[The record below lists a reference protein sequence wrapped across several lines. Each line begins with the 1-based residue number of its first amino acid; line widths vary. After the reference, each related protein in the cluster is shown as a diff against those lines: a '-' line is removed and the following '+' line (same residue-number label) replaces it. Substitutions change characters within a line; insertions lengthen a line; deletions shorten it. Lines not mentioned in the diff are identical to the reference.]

1 MSTSEKIVARLR
13 VNDEDNEILVAPDA
27 TLVTVLR
34 DQLGLTGTKR
44 GCNQGVCG
52 ACTVLID
59 GVAARSCLTLAAL
72 AQDRDIVTVE
82 GLRDDDLGGRV
93 IRALVEGAA
102 VQCGFCT
109 PGMVA
114 VLTELLEREAAP
126 TLDEI
131 REGISGNICRCTGY
145 RKILD
150 AMVHLAAELR
160 EARASR
166 VAS

>member
-1 MSTSEKIVARLR
+1 MSRSDKIVAQLR
-13 VNDEDNEILVAPDA
+13 VNGDEHEVLVAPDA

-59 GVAARSCLTLAAL
+59 GVAVRSCLTLAAL
-72 AQDRDIVTVE
+72 AEGREVVTIE
-82 GLRDDDLGGRV
+82 GLRQHRVAEQV
-93 IRALVEGAA
+93 IRALVERSA

-114 VLTELLEREAAP
+114 SLTDLLQSHPKPSVE
-126 TLDEI
+126 DI

-145 RKILD
+145 RKIVE
-150 AMVHLAAELR
+150 AVQGVAAALAESGAR
-160 EARASR
+160 E
-166 VAS
+166 VA

>member
-1 MSTSEKIVARLR
+1 MSRTDKIVAHLR
-13 VNDEDNEILVAPDA
+13 VNGDEHEVLVAPDA

-52 ACTVLID
+52 SCTVLVD
-59 GVAARSCLTLAAL
+59 GAAVRGCLTLAAL
-72 AQDRDIVTVE
+72 VEGREVVTIE
-82 GLRDDDLGGRV
+82 GLRHDRVAAQV
-93 IRALVEGAA
+93 IRALVERSA

-114 VLTELLEREAAP
+114 SLTDLLQSHPAP
-126 TLDEI
+126 SAEDI

-145 RKILD
+145 RKIVE
-150 AMVHLAAELR
+150 AVQGVAAALADGGVR
-160 EARASR
+160 E
-166 VAS
+166 VA

>member
-1 MSTSEKIVARLR
+1 MSRSDRIIAHLR
-13 VNDEDNEILVAPDA
+13 VNAEDNELLVAPDA

-52 ACTVLID
+52 ACTVLVD
-59 GVAARSCLTLAAL
+59 GMAVRSCLTLAAL
-72 AQDRDIVTVE
+72 AEDCDIVTVE
-82 GLRDDDLGGRV
+82 GLRQDEVGGRV
-93 IRALVEGAA
+93 MHALVERSA

-114 VLTELLEREAAP
+114 VLTELLTAHASP
-126 TLDEI
+126 SLDEI

-150 AMVHLAAELR
+150 AMVQLAGEIKKVGAR
-160 EARASR
+160 EMVS
-166 VAS
+166 